1 MNMRTIW
8 QTGSRGRRLMR
19 LSFVI
24 LTFVV
29 AFFLAAHGLS
39 LIGASRLDADGGA
52 SIVALVSAAL
62 AMYS

>member
-1 MNMRTIW
+1 
-8 QTGSRGRRLMR
+8 MR
-19 LSFVI
+19 LTFVI
-24 LTFVV
+24 LTFIV

-39 LIGASRLDADGGA
+39 LIGASRLDADAGA